1 MSEPKVKSILEI
13 IPADL
18 VGATKMFEVKP
29 VKPNVKT
36 IYAGWKRFPLFDEK
50 LSIDITTVDSKLD
63 PNLLPKILRDSIGL
77 SKSTGPH
84 TTPDGV
90 SIYYVMNAADANA
103 VVASIKQY
111 AAAHHPTF
119 PKRFNVDEIIT
130 HIRNIE
136 VELLQRRGSG
146 GRRKMKRRQIKK
158 MKTKRRQIKKM
169 KTTSKKQYRNIF

>member
-13 IPADL
+13 KPIDL
-18 VGATKMFEVKP
+18 VGATRMFE

-36 IYAGWKRFPLFDEK
+36 IYAGWTRLPLSHE
-50 LSIDITTVDSKLD
+50 LSIDITTVDYSNLV
-63 PNLLPKILRDSIGL
+63 PNLLPKILCDSIGL
-77 SKSTGPH
+77 SKSAGPH

-111 AAAHHPTF
+111 AEAHPIF

-130 HIRNIE
+130 HIGNIE
-136 VELLQRRGSG
+136 VELLQRSSSG
-146 GRRKMKRRQIKK
+146 GRRKIKRRQIKK

-169 KTTSKKQYRNIF
+169 KTTSKK

>member
-13 IPADL
+13 KPIDL
-18 VGATKMFEVKP
+18 VGATRMFE

-36 IYAGWKRFPLFDEK
+36 IYAGWTRFPLFDEK
-50 LSIDITTVDSKLD
+50 LSIDITTVDSNSTLD
-63 PNLLPKILRDSIGL
+63 PELLPQILRNSISL

-111 AAAHHPTF
+111 AAAHPF
-119 PKRFNVDEIIT
+119 PERFNVDEIIT
-130 HIRNIE
+130 HIGNIE
-136 VELLQRRGSG
+136 VELLHRRSSC
-146 GRRKMKRRQIKK
+146 GRRKIKRRQIKK

-169 KTTSKKQYRNIF
+169 KTTSKK